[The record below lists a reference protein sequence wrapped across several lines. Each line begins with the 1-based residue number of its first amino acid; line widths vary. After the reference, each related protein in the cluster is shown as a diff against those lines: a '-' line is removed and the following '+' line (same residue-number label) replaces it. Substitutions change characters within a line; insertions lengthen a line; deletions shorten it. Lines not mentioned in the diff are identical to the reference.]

1 MSELASATSAQ
12 TTDGF
17 LFARNGA
24 RVTPTPFTRGPW
36 DPGLLHGGPV
46 GALFAETLQ
55 EAMDPACEP
64 VRLTVDLMKPV
75 PLDTLEYTAAVVR
88 TGRRLQLLE
97 GELHFGGA
105 AVARAT
111 LLALRPVPLAGKGF
125 NPVVALPGD
134 TPDDAVD
141 HWGLDPQSETFIGGG
156 MDFRFI
162 LNEGQLGGG
171 VAWFRLRRD
180 VFDDGV
186 RPSPLAR
193 AAAASDVGGAVSA
206 RRGGDFPSVSFINAD
221 ISVHLARQPEGEWIR
236 LTSSSTWEPSGIGA
250 VASQLADAAGPF
262 GRAHQALVLEVR

>member
-1 MSELASATSAQ
+1 MS
-12 TTDGF
+12 F
-17 LFARNGA
+17 LFARAGR

-55 EAMDPACEP
+55 EAMDEAFVP

-75 PLDTLEYTAAVVR
+75 PLDELEYEARVVR

-97 GELHFGGA
+97 ADLRFGGA

-111 LLALRPVPLAGKGF
+111 LLALRPVPLEGEGL
-125 NPVVALPGD
+125 NPEVVAPSDG
-134 TPDDAVD
+134 PEDASD
-141 HWGLDPQSETFIGGG
+141 HWGLDPDAETFIGGG

-162 LNEGQLGGG
+162 LHEGQLGGG

-180 VFDDGV
+180 VFDDGAA
-186 RPSPLAR
+186 PSPLAR

-206 RRGGDFPSVSFINAD
+206 RRGGEFPSVSFINAD

-236 LTSSSTWEPSGIGA
+236 LTTSSRWEATGIGA
-250 VASQLADAAGPF
+250 VASELSDPSGPF
-262 GRAHQALVLEVR
+262 GRAHQALVLEAREYDAPGEG

>member
-1 MSELASATSAQ
+1 MS
-12 TTDGF
+12 F
-17 LFARNGA
+17 LFARDGA
-24 RVTPTPFTRGPW
+24 RVRPTPFTRGPW

-55 EAMDPACEP
+55 EAMDPAYAP

-75 PLDTLEYTAAVVR
+75 PLDDLAFTATVVR

-97 GELHFGGA
+97 GELRFQDA

-111 LLALRPVPLAGKGF
+111 LLALRPVPLEGEGF
-125 NPVVALPGD
+125 NPAVVVPADG
-134 TPDDAVD
+134 PDDAVD
-141 HWGLDPQSETFIGGG
+141 HWGLDPDSETFIGGG

-186 RPSPLAR
+186 APSPLAR

-206 RRGGDFPSVSFINAD
+206 RRGGEFPSVSFINAD
-221 ISVHLARQPEGEWIR
+221 ISVHLARPPDGEWIR
-236 LTSSSTWEPSGIGA
+236 LTSSSTWEPTGIGA
-250 VASQLADAAGPF
+250 VASELSDAAGPF
-262 GRAHQALVLEVR
+262 GRAHQALVLELR